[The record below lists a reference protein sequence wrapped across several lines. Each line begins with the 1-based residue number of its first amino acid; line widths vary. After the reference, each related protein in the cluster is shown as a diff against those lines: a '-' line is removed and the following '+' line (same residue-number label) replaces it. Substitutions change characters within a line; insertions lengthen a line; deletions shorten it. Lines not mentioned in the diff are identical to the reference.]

1 MNRRYLA
8 ATVAV
13 VALFAMLLVVVNVTS
28 SRGASGACTAAQEYA
43 RDALGIDAPVRQCD
57 SPAFSV
63 HYLDAS
69 DQWYVRSV
77 DEGYYVRLRYVDGD
91 WQTESALLLNLP

>member
-8 ATVAV
+8 AAVAV

-57 SPAFSV
+57 SPAFV
-63 HYLDAS
+63 VLPLDDDGA
-69 DQWYVRSV
+69 WHVRSV
-77 DEGYYVRLRYVDGD
+77 EHDYFVAVRFVDGD
-91 WQTESALLLNLP
+91 WQVERASLLILP